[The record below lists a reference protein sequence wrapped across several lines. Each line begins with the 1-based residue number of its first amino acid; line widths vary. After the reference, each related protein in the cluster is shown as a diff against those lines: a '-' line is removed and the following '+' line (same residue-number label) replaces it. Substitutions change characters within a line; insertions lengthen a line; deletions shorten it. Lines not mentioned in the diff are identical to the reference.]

1 MREIRA
7 MNIGIST
14 FPTDYSVDI
23 AALAKRAEEMGFE
36 SLWVPEHPILPVNAS
51 SPWPGSADGVIPKV
65 YADIVDPF
73 VALARASAVTE
84 TMKLGTGIC
93 LVPERNPLLL
103 AKEVATLDMYSGGRF
118 LFGIGA
124 GWHREET
131 EIMGGDFDHR
141 WTQTKESVLAMKSL
155 WTDVE
160 SEYHGKY
167 YDFPPVYSFP
177 RPTQRPHPPVY
188 LGGMARN
195 VFKRVVEWGDG
206 WMPNRVTPEDI
217 SAGRETL
224 NELAS
229 DAGRD
234 PSDITI
240 SVFGQPAD
248 RELVSALFEAGADRV
263 MIRVETAE
271 EAETFAQLDGIA
283 EAVLS

>member
-1 MREIRA
+1 MY
-7 MNIGIST
+7 IGIST
-14 FPTDYSVDI
+14 FPTDYSIDI
-23 AALAKRAEEMGFE
+23 AVLAKRAEEMGFE
-36 SLWVPEHPILPVNAS
+36 SLWVPEHPILPVKAS
-51 SPWPGSADGVIPKV
+51 SPWPGSSDGVIPKV

-73 VALARASAVTE
+73 VALGRASAVT
-84 TMKLGTGIC
+84 TTLKLGTGIC

-124 GWHREET
+124 GWHKEET
-131 EIMGGDFDHR
+131 EIMGGDFGHR

-155 WTDVE
+155 WTEVE
-160 SEYHGKY
+160 SEYHGDY

-206 WMPNRVTPEDI
+206 WMPNRVTPDDI
-217 SAGRETL
+217 RAGRRKM
-224 NELAS
+224 NELAT

-234 PSDITI
+234 PATLNI

-248 RELVSALFEAGADRV
+248 KALLLSLFEAGVDRV
-263 MIRVETAE
+263 MIRVETADE
-271 EAETFAQLDGIA
+271 DATLAQLDQIA
-283 EAVLS
+283 AEVLY

>member
-1 MREIRA
+1 

-23 AALAKRAEEMGFE
+23 AVLAKRAEEIGFE

-73 VALARASAVTE
+73 VALGRASAVTS

-124 GWHREET
+124 GWHKEET
-131 EIMGGDFDHR
+131 EIMGGDFPHR

-155 WTDVE
+155 WTEVE
-160 SEYHGKY
+160 SEYHGNY

-195 VFKRVVEWGDG
+195 VFKRVAEWGDG
-206 WMPNRVTPEDI
+206 WMPNRVTPDDI
-217 SAGRETL
+217 SAGRRTL

-229 DAGRD
+229 GAGRD
-234 PSDITI
+234 PESINI

-248 RELVSALFEAGADRV
+248 RDLVSSLFEAGADRV

-271 EAETFAQLDGIA
+271 QDATFAQLDEIA

>member
-1 MREIRA
+1 

-23 AALAKRAEEMGFE
+23 AILAKRAEEIGFE

-73 VALARASAVTE
+73 VALGRASAVTS

-124 GWHREET
+124 GWHKEET
-131 EIMGGDFDHR
+131 EIMGGDFPHR

-155 WTDVE
+155 WTEVE
-160 SEYHGKY
+160 SEYHGNY

-195 VFKRVVEWGDG
+195 VFRRVAEWGDG
-206 WMPNRVTPEDI
+206 WMPNRVTPDDI
-217 SAGRETL
+217 SAGRQTL

-234 PSDITI
+234 PESINI

-248 RELVSALFEAGADRV
+248 RDLVSSLFEAGADRV

-271 EAETFAQLDGIA
+271 QDPTFAQLDQIA
-283 EAVLS
+283 EAVLA

>member
-1 MREIRA
+1 

-23 AALAKRAEEMGFE
+23 AVLAKRAEEMGFE

-73 VALARASAVTE
+73 VALGRASAVTSK
-84 TMKLGTGIC
+84 MKLGTGIC

-124 GWHREET
+124 GWHKEET
-131 EIMGGDFDHR
+131 EIMGGDFPHR

-155 WTDVE
+155 WTEVE
-160 SEYHGKY
+160 SEYHGNY
-167 YDFPPVYSFP
+167 YDFPAVYSFP

-206 WMPNRVTPEDI
+206 WMPNRVTPDDI
-217 SAGRETL
+217 KAGRQRI

-229 DAGRD
+229 EVGRD
-234 PSDITI
+234 PESINI

-248 RELVSALFEAGADRV
+248 RDLVSSLFEAGADRV

-271 EAETFAQLDGIA
+271 QDATFAQLDEIA

>member
-1 MREIRA
+1 

-23 AALAKRAEEMGFE
+23 AVLAKRAEEIGFE
-36 SLWVPEHPILPVNAS
+36 SLWVPEHPILPVNAG
-51 SPWPGSADGVIPKV
+51 SPWPGSADGVIPRV

-73 VALARASAVTE
+73 VALARASAVTSS
-84 TMKLGTGIC
+84 MKLGTGIC

-124 GWHREET
+124 GWHKEET
-131 EIMGGDFDHR
+131 EIMGGDFAHR

-155 WTDVE
+155 WTEVE

-167 YDFPPVYSFP
+167 YDFPAVYSFP

-195 VFKRVVEWGDG
+195 VFRRVVEWGDG

-217 SAGRETL
+217 SAGRQKL
-224 NELAS
+224 NDLAS

-234 PSDITI
+234 PASINI

-248 RELVSALFEAGADRV
+248 RELVSGLFEAGADRV
-263 MIRVETAE
+263 MIRVETADE
-271 EAETFAQLDGIA
+271 DATFAQLDQIA

>member
-1 MREIRA
+1 

-23 AALAKRAEEMGFE
+23 AVLAKRAEEIGFE
-36 SLWVPEHPILPVNAS
+36 SLWVPEHPILPVKAS
-51 SPWPGSADGVIPKV
+51 SPWPGSSDGVIPKV

-73 VALARASAVTE
+73 VALGRASAVTSA
-84 TMKLGTGIC
+84 MKLGTGIC

-124 GWHREET
+124 GWHKEET
-131 EIMGGDFDHR
+131 EIMGGDFPHR

-155 WTDVE
+155 WTEVE
-160 SEYHGKY
+160 SEYHGNY
-167 YDFPPVYSFP
+167 YDFPAVYSFP

-206 WMPNRVTPEDI
+206 WMPNRVTPDDI
-217 SAGRETL
+217 RAGRQKL

-229 DAGRD
+229 ESGRD
-234 PSDITI
+234 PGSISI

-248 RELVSALFEAGADRV
+248 RDLVSSLFEAGADRV

-271 EAETFAQLDGIA
+271 QDATFAQLDEIA

>member
-1 MREIRA
+1 

-23 AALAKRAEEMGFE
+23 AILARRAEEMGFE
-36 SLWVPEHPILPVNAS
+36 SLWVPEHPILPVTTS
-51 SPWPGSADGVIPKV
+51 SPWPGSPDGVIPRV

-73 VALARASAVTE
+73 VALARASAVT
-84 TMKLGTGIC
+84 TDLKLGTGIC

-124 GWHREET
+124 GWLKEET
-131 EIMGGDFDHR
+131 EIMGGDFPHR
-141 WTQTKESVLAMKSL
+141 WTQTREAILAMKSL
-155 WTDVE
+155 WTEVE

-177 RPTQRPHPPVY
+177 RSVQRPHPPVL

-195 VFKRVVEWGDG
+195 VFRRVVQWGDG
-206 WMPNRVTPEDI
+206 WMPNRVTPDDI
-217 SAGRETL
+217 SAGRQTL
-224 NELAS
+224 NELAEAS
-229 DAGRD
+229 GRD
-234 PSDITI
+234 PESISV
-240 SVFGQPAD
+240 SVFGQAAD
-248 RELVSALFEAGADRV
+248 RSLVGELFDAGADRV
-263 MIRVETAE
+263 MIRVETADE
-271 EAETFAQLDGIA
+271 DATNAQLDQIA

>member
-1 MREIRA
+1 

-23 AALAKRAEEMGFE
+23 AILAKRAEEIGFE

-73 VALARASAVTE
+73 VALGRASAVTS

-124 GWHREET
+124 GWHKEET
-131 EIMGGDFDHR
+131 EIMGGDFAHR

-155 WTDVE
+155 WTEVE
-160 SEYHGKY
+160 SEYHGNY

-217 SAGRETL
+217 SAGRQKL

-229 DAGRD
+229 EAGRD
-234 PSDITI
+234 PESVNI

-248 RELVSALFEAGADRV
+248 KELVSSLFDAGADRV

-271 EAETFAQLDGIA
+271 QDATFAQLEEIA
-283 EAVLS
+283 EEVLS